1 MNFAAYF
8 VPLSRTGS
16 HQPQKR
22 VSAFEGFYGSYS
34 TMRGS
39 TRPLTVRHCVVGK
52 KASLN
57 AHTKTVFGWGST
69 APQIWCSPLQSAQ
82 KFNKIAKKVH
92 FGKFLK
98 TWSLQSNSVTRQVNF
113 SRTKFIGK
121 YHKWDI
127 WGDFET
133 MYPRSKW
140 SRDVALTAPSSLFL
154 I

>member
-22 VSAFEGFYGSYS
+22 VSAFEGFYGLYS

-69 APQIWCSPLQSAQ
+69 ATTAPQIWCSPLQSAQ
-82 KFNKIAKKVH
+82 KFNKSTIRQRSYKKVRIYIYYFYVMRPRGLVQWFNLYRH
-92 FGKFLK
+92 VLK
-98 TWSLQSNSVTRQVNF
+98 IKTLN
-113 SRTKFIGK
+113 
-121 YHKWDI
+121 
-127 WGDFET
+127 
-133 MYPRSKW
+133 
-140 SRDVALTAPSSLFL
+140 
-154 I
+154 